1 MILNPQSKELLWEIL
16 CENQTFQLKIK
27 VDINKLT
34 QEFENNIMIITR
46 QNNNNLNLVD
56 LNKQFIHIMNSSCS
70 NGTIFSSYQRTHHF
84 SRYSK

>member
-1 MILNPQSKELLWEIL
+1 MILNPHKNKELLLGNIKEIKR
-16 CENQTFQLKIK
+16 FAPKIK

-70 NGTIFSSYQRTHHF
+70 NGTIFNI
-84 SRYSK
+84 